1 MAFGAI
7 AGRYICV
14 SSTKPTRGSR
24 VPPCWMCLAPWE
36 VSMRKSIILVVALII
51 CGVLVGEAW
60 ALRIQLGHHSV
71 REIRQ
76 TCAAVRGDFNTF
88 SNGAYAC
95 TKLWWGG
102 IGGVAASSNGC
113 CTGDCPACGGPDQP
127 VVRGG
132 RGGPN
137 AVTRVLNNFRTA
149 KRYPAKR
156 Y

>member
-1 MAFGAI
+1 
-7 AGRYICV
+7 
-14 SSTKPTRGSR
+14 
-24 VPPCWMCLAPWE
+24 
-36 VSMRKSIILVVALII
+36 MRKSIILIIALVM
-51 CGVLVGEAW
+51 CGVLSGEGW

-76 TCAAVRGDFNTF
+76 TCAAVGGDFNTF

-95 TKLWWGG
+95 TKLCDGG
-102 IGGVAASSNGC
+102 ICEVACSSNGN

-132 RGGPN
+132 P